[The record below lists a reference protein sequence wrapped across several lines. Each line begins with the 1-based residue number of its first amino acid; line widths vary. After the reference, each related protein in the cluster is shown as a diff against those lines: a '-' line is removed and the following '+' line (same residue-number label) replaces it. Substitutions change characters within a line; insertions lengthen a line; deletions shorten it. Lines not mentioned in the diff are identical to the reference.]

1 MLRLSTLLLSWVLLL
16 LMAGCSAVADA
27 DMSPACASDFSAT
40 LVAQLSVQPK
50 QNPVAEVTQYTY
62 QGQTVYLV
70 TGGGNITSNG
80 STNLNYL
87 FDACGNV
94 LCAASGGPNGS
105 GDGRCPGFAAN
116 ATNPVLIWRDP
127 R

>member
-1 MLRLSTLLLSWVLLL
+1 MLRLFTHLLSWSLLL
-16 LMAGCSAVADA
+16 LTASCSVADE
-27 DMSPACASDFSAT
+27 DMSPACASNFSAT
-40 LVAQLSVQPK
+40 LIAQLSAQPK
-50 QNPVAEVTQYTY
+50 QTPVAEVTQYTY

-70 TGGGNITSNG
+70 TGGGNTTSNG

-94 LCAASGGPNGS
+94 LCAASGGPSGK
-105 GDGRCPGFAAN
+105 GDGRCPDFSAN